1 MTMDLRE
8 MNDVKIQLTNRSIM
22 DQYINRYI
30 SLMLAQNFRHTL
42 ELVYIHR
49 GDFYAISPQFN

>member
-1 MTMDLRE
+1 MTMNLTE

-22 DQYINRYI
+22 DQYINRYT
-30 SLMLAQNFRHTL
+30 SLMLALNFRSYT
-42 ELVYIHR
+42 YD